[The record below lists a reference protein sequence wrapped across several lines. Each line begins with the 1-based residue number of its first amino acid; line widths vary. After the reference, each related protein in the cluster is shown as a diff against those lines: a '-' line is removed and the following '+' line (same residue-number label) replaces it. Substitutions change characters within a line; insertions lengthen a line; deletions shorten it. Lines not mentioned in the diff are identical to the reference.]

1 MKEVR
6 TKIENGSCHV
16 STLLI
21 GPGIVTIEMIGITE
35 TGIGIGTEIGKGNER
50 EIVDVIEIEIV
61 DVIEIVV
68 GIGIGRG
75 TVTGI
80 EVMIVIVKG
89 IGIMKVVKLIGDA
102 RMTGR
107 LIMIKLNL
115 NTRKIVMVRE
125 IMTMNLRMIV
135 GGTTNLCMDIGM
147 LILTMILITIT
158 PMIIIEDGSSMMMEM
173 ITVTITINILIMIG
187 WKMTT
192 TLRGQNLNHAKGREI
207 VI

>member
-68 GIGIGRG
+68 GIGRG

-135 GGTTNLCMDIGM
+135 GGTTNLYMDIGM